1 MKQRNI
7 YGIAIL
13 LSGLALYHIGAL
25 SRDTVRLEDS
35 AVYVLLAEALA
46 NGRGYTN
53 ISYVGDPS
61 NVQYPPFFPLILT
74 PVVYFFGRNFLL
86 MKVVVLLFAF
96 ASLLFTYFFI
106 ERSAGEKKALLITAV
121 LGISPTFFVYSHE
134 VMSEIAYL
142 CFSLLTLH
150 FLSRYNRE
158 RRWLTSS
165 GASAVIFIILAY
177 FTRSIGLSLLLAAPV
192 SLLLLKPPGKLQYR
206 VLAATVFAIFC
217 ALPVLAW
224 TMRSSALGWSA
235 NPSLVQE
242 QLGSKPLYTD
252 FFLAKNEFAA
262 DDGMVESVADLW
274 PRIYHNSYAYI
285 HGTAVLLFP
294 SVFPSAGNLMATS
307 VALLVLFGF
316 LSSLWQQR

>member
-1 MKQRNI
+1 MKHRNF

-13 LSGLALYHIGAL
+13 LLGLALYHIAAL
-25 SRDTVRLEDS
+25 SRDTVRIEDS

-46 NGRGYTN
+46 SGRGYTN

-96 ASLLFTYFFI
+96 ASLLFTYLFI
-106 ERSAGEKKALLITAV
+106 ERRAGEKKALLITAV

-150 FLSRYNRE
+150 FLRRYNRE

-192 SLLLLKPPGKLQYR
+192 SLLLLKPAGKLQYR
-206 VLAATVFAIFC
+206 LLAATVFAVFC
-217 ALPVLAW
+217 ALPILAW
-224 TMRSSALGWSA
+224 TVRSSTLAWSA
-235 NPSLVQE
+235 NPSLVRE

-252 FFLAKNEFAA
+252 YFFAKNEFAA

-274 PRIYHNSYAYI
+274 PSRH
-285 HGTAVLLFP
+285 
-294 SVFPSAGNLMATS
+294 
-307 VALLVLFGF
+307 
-316 LSSLWQQR
+316 